1 MAHFSVDSQGS
12 QDLQV
17 FQNWSNRLQELV
29 ELKIRSEF
37 CLWILIKHISL
48 LNRKARKNYKCSNIG
63 PTVGTSRLKGGPKK
77 NLRDQILFSLYL

>member
-77 NLRDQILFSLYL
+77 T